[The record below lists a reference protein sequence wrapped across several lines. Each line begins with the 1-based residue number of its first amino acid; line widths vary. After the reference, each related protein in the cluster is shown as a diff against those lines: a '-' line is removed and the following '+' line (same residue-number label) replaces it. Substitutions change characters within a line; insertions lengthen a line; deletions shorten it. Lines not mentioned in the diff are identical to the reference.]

1 MRCQLLSRSIAAAV
15 AVCCL
20 VFAPAALAGSGNAG
34 SALSPRLA
42 KLAKPALRSVSS
54 SRQAKAL
61 GLFAEGPGSLVRRGR
76 RVLVYVRIDSG
87 ARPGRRVDA
96 LRNAGAQVVDVS
108 RRYQTVTVATK
119 PDELGRLGN
128 VAGVAAVTEVLAPVA
143 AAGPCPSGEVVSEGL
158 QQLRAGEGEGEA
170 RNEFPSVDGS
180 GVTVGILSDSFNQA
194 TEAADESG
202 PVATTEAG
210 DRISGD
216 LPGEFNPCG
225 DTTDV
230 KVLEPD
236 ISAGTEGPADEGR
249 AMAQIVHDLAPKAD
263 IDFASAFNGEPA
275 FAKNIRELANPGGAK
290 IIADDVFYLE
300 EPFFQD
306 GPVGIAVNE
315 VTAAGVS
322 YFSAAGNDNLIDAE
336 GHNIASWETPEY
348 RDARSCPEVV
358 QGLPGLGGTH
368 CLDFNPG
375 AQTDRTFGIKVEP
388 GATLTVDLQ
397 WSEPWYGVGTNLDA
411 YLLDANGN
419 LIREARENNVKES
432 QKPLEVIEW
441 PNESSS
447 VRTVQLVVNRRSGVN
462 PPVKFA
468 LIENGS
474 GVAATEYPQT
484 TEKDLV
490 GPTVFG
496 HSGAAGAITVGAVPF
511 NEVPSSKGSR
521 PEEYSSRGPV
531 THNFEPVTGAE
542 TAAAPLPL
550 PEVLPK
556 PDLAATDCGK
566 TTFFAFF
573 VKTENAWRF
582 CGTSAAAPHA
592 AAVAALM
599 LNSEPAA
606 ERAEIRSA
614 LLASAIPVGESG
626 EDESC
631 AVGAGLVEAV
641 GAIEDLAAP
650 PVFTPPA
657 CTPPPAEVSVEEA
670 RAPGNW
676 GSETPP
682 GPPNPPAPET
692 QPPGNLPP
700 AEEPPR
706 IVAPR
711 TFFRLRPAKL
721 IRTRRSSARV
731 TFRFGS
737 NKDDVTFACRID
749 GGLFRVCPE
758 SMTRRFGIGWHS
770 VQVAALDAAG
780 NGDQTPAF
788 YRFRVKRVR

>member
-1 MRCQLLSRSIAAAV
+1 M
-15 AVCCL
+15 
-20 VFAPAALAGSGNAG
+20 
-34 SALSPRLA
+34 
-42 KLAKPALRSVSS
+42 LRTVPP

-61 GLFAEGPGSLVRRGR
+61 GLFAAGPGSLLRRGR
-76 RVLVYVRIDSG
+76 RVLAYVRFDSG
-87 ARPGRRVDA
+87 ARPGVDA
-96 LRNAGAQVVDVS
+96 LRNAGAQIVDVS
-108 RRYQTVTVATK
+108 HRYQTVTVAAK
-119 PDELGRLGN
+119 PDELGRVGK
-128 VAGVAAVTEVLAPVA
+128 VAGVAAVTEVLAPIA
-143 AAGPCPSGEVVSEGL
+143 AAGPCPSGEIVSEGL
-158 QQLRAGEGEGEA
+158 QQLKAGEGEGEA
-170 RNEFPSVDGS
+170 RKEFPVDGS

-216 LPGEFNPCG
+216 LPGEFNPCE
-225 DTTDV
+225 DTTNV

-236 ISAGTEGPADEGR
+236 ISAGAEGPADEGR

-275 FAKNIRELANPGGAK
+275 FAKNIRELANTSGAK

-306 GPVGIAVNE
+306 GPVGAAVNE
-315 VTAAGVS
+315 VAAGGVT

-336 GHNIASWETPEY
+336 GHDIASWETPEY
-348 RDARSCPEVV
+348 RDAGSCPQVV
-358 QGLPGLGGTH
+358 QALPGLGGTH

-397 WSEPWYGVGTNLDA
+397 WDEPWYGVETNLDA
-411 YLLDANGN
+411 YLLDASGN
-419 LIREARENNVKES
+419 LIREARGNNVKES

-447 VRTVQLVVNRRSGVN
+447 VRTVQLVVNRRSGFN
-462 PPVKFA
+462 PRVKFA
-468 LIENGS
+468 LVENGS
-474 GVAATEYPQT
+474 GVTATEYPRT
-484 TEKDLV
+484 TEKDVV

-496 HSGAAGAITVGAVPF
+496 HSGAAGAISVGAVPF
-511 NEVPSSKGSR
+511 NATPSAKGSR

-531 THNFEPVTGAE
+531 THDFEPVTGAE
-542 TAAAPLPL
+542 TAAAPLAS
-550 PEVLPK
+550 PEVLSK

-573 VKTENAWRF
+573 VQAENVWRF

-599 LNSEPAA
+599 LNAKPTAKPA
-606 ERAEIRSA
+606 EVRSA
-614 LLASAIPVGESG
+614 LLASAVSVGEIG
-626 EDESC
+626 EDEPC
-631 AVGAGLVEAV
+631 AVGVGLVEAV
-641 GAIEDLAAP
+641 GAIEDLVTP

-657 CTPPPAEVSVEEA
+657 CGPPLPEVSVEEA
-670 RAPGNW
+670 QAAGNW

-682 GPPNPPAPET
+682 APPTPPAPET
-692 QPPGNLPP
+692 QPPVNPP
-700 AEEPPR
+700 PVEEPPR
-706 IVAPR
+706 IVPPR

-721 IRTRRSSARV
+721 IRTRQSGARV
-731 TFRFGS
+731 SFRFGS
-737 NKDDVTFACRID
+737 NEDDVTFACRID
-749 GGLFRVCPE
+749 GGVFRPCPE
-758 SMTRRFGIGWHS
+758 SMARRFGIGWHS
-770 VQVAALDAAG
+770 VQVAAVDATG
-780 NGDQTPAF
+780 VGDSTPAF